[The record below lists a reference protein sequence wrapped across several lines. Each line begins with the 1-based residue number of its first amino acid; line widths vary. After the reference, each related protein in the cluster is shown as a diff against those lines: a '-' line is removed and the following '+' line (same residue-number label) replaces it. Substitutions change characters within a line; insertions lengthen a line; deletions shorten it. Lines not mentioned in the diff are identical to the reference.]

1 MRQASLHRA
10 AENPIL
16 TRADIPA
23 ATGILDPSSVFN
35 PGAIEFGGRVH
46 LMLRVQARSRRTSF
60 VMASSTDGRT
70 FEVEPQAVHFAGIER
85 EEREL
90 FHLYDARLTAMQ
102 SGDSSSGDIEVLVT
116 FAADMQDACRLGMAR
131 TRDLVHFEFLG
142 FSETPAR
149 NGVLFPRK
157 FDGRYLRLE
166 RPNTVV
172 DAGGVA
178 TGDAVRLAAS
188 DDLISWQPL
197 DRPQVLEGRPRLWDE
212 LVGSGPPPI
221 ATRHGWLHLYHGV
234 ATHFA
239 SANIY
244 QAGAVLLD
252 LEDPS
257 LVLGRTDENLLE
269 PRESYELVGQV
280 PNVVFPSGSVVRGLA
295 PGAAAAD
302 DDELF
307 VYYGAADTSVA
318 LATAR
323 IGDLVS
329 ACLSS

>member
-1 MRQASLHRA
+1 MSQAALHRA

-16 TRADIPA
+16 TRGDIPA

-35 PGAIEFGGRVH
+35 PGAIELDGRVH

-60 VMASSTDGRT
+60 VMASSVDGRG
-70 FEVEPQAVHFAGIER
+70 FEVATQAVQFEGIEA

-102 SGDSSSGDIEVLVT
+102 ADASEVLVT
-116 FAADMQDACRLGMAR
+116 FAADMHDACRLGVAR
-131 TRDLVHFEFLG
+131 TSDLKHFEFLG

-149 NGVLFPRK
+149 NGVLFPHK
-157 FDGRYLRLE
+157 FGGRYLRLE

-172 DAGGVA
+172 DNGGVA

-188 DDLISWQPL
+188 DDLVTWEPL
-197 DRPQVLEGRPRLWDE
+197 DRAPVLQGRPRLWDE

-239 SANIY
+239 SSNIY

-252 LEDPS
+252 LEDPGV
-257 LVLGRTDENLLE
+257 VLGRTDGNLLE
-269 PRESYELVGQV
+269 PREVYELVGQV
-280 PNVVFPSGSVVRGLA
+280 PNVVFPSGAVVRGLA

-302 DDELF
+302 DDQLF

-323 IGDLVS
+323 VGDLVQ
-329 ACLSS
+329 ACRAS